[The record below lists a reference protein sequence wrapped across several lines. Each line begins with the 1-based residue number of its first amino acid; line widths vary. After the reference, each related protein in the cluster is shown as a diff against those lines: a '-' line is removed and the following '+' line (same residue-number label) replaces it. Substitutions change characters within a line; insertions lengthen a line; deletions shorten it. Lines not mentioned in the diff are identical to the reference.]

1 MLSEPFVE
9 SSQDHPLVLHVED
22 DDGDAH
28 LVVRCLGQRP
38 SPVRIRR
45 VSDGREA
52 MNTFQ
57 EILNG
62 SMELPN
68 LVFLDLKLPYYNGLE
83 ILRRVRAE
91 EKFSDLPVV
100 MLTSS
105 DVISDVE
112 ACEEAGC
119 SEYVVKPM
127 EYSDL
132 RAVLNDICQKYL
144 TPPTPGPDTLG
155 LKAFAA

>member
-1 MLSEPFVE
+1 VVRAHVD

-28 LVVRCLGQRP
+28 LVVRCLGQR
-38 SPVRIRR
+38 STPVRIRR

-52 MNTFQ
+52 MSTFQ
-57 EILNG
+57 EILKG
-62 SMELPN
+62 SMEMPN

-83 ILRRVRAE
+83 ILRRVRSE
-91 EKFSDLPVV
+91 EMFGDLPVV
-100 MLTSS
+100 ILTSS

-119 SEYVVKPM
+119 TEYVVKPM
-127 EYSDL
+127 DYADL
-132 RAVLNDICQKYL
+132 RTALNEVCQKYL
-144 TPPTPGPDTLG
+144 SPSVPGPDDLG